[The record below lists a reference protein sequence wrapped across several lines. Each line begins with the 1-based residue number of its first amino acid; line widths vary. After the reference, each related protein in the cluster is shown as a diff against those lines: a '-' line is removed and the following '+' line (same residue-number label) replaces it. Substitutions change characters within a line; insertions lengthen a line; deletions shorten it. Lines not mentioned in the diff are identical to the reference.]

1 MESLSLKFI
10 EPYWFKFVDYYGE
23 DFLITYGTFIAHEVF
38 YFGSFIPFFLCDFM
52 PFLQKYKIQPT
63 KKNEWKTQLNCI
75 FKVLMTHIFVQL
87 PMMYI
92 FDPAIKAIGLSAR
105 APLPSIP
112 YLIFTIACCFLIEDF
127 YFYWVH
133 RALHHGFWYKHIHKI
148 HHDHAAPFGMTAEYA
163 HPLETVILGV
173 GTVIG
178 PFIFSRDLF
187 TLWVWL
193 GTRLFQT
200 VECHSGYDFPWN
212 PTKLIPFWGG
222 SHFHDFHHETFVGNY
237 SSTFTYLDKIFGTS
251 DKYYSRKQI
260 REAKLAAGKSE

>member
-63 KKNEWKTQLNCI
+63 KKNEWSTQFNCI

-133 RALHHGFWYKHIHKI
+133 RALHHGIWYKHIHKI

-260 REAKLAAGKSE
+260 KEAKLAAGKSE